1 MVYWMHVR
9 SQLLTLIEG
18 GGATQGKRRKTKKK
32 RERLHVHAMAT
43 WEAVMLPLHHEDKV
57 V

>member
-1 MVYWMHVR
+1 MLDAC
-9 SQLLTLIEG
+9 QEPTLDTDRG
-18 GGATQGKRRKTKKK
+18 RRGDIREEEEDKKK
-32 RERLHVHAMAT
+32 ERERLHVHAMAT

>member
-32 RERLHVHAMAT
+32 ERETARPCNGNLGSSYVT
-43 WEAVMLPLHHEDKV
+43 TTP
-57 V
+57 